1 VQRVAQQRSTSAETR
16 SSETTTPLSSLL
28 PLLVPQ
34 FKRHRVRLAVGF
46 AALLVVDLLQLS
58 IPQLL
63 KRGIDGLSAGSATP
77 SMLAL
82 LGLAIVAIAVL
93 VVLLRFVWRTLIIG
107 FSRYLERALR
117 NRVFSHILTM
127 DQHFFSSRSTGS
139 IMAHV
144 TNDLTAVQMACGMGM
159 VAAADALVMSVAA
172 IGFMLYISPSL
183 TFFALLP
190 MPILAI
196 ATRVLSA
203 RLHHR
208 FNTVQEQFGVLTE
221 FARSALVAVKL
232 SKAYTLESLQTG
244 EFDKMG
250 RTYVDAN
257 IKVARIQGVLFPA
270 ATLIGNMGLLAI
282 VVFGGRL
289 AIDETISMGDFV
301 AFITYLQMLIWPMMA
316 VGWVANLFQRGAT
329 SLRRIYLLLDA
340 EPLLPDH
347 QDNTVHHISAPS
359 FRLNGLSFTY
369 PGASTPQLEDISID
383 VSQGLIVGIAG
394 RTGSGKSTF
403 CKILVRLHDVAD
415 GAYHFGGIDVNQLPL
430 DEVRNRIAYVSQ
442 EPVLFSDTIGA
453 NISFGRADASS
464 SEIEQA
470 ARDAVLHDDI
480 MGFDNGYQTI
490 IGERGVT
497 LSGGQRQRLALARAL
512 LSDRPVLVIDDGL
525 SAVDTQTEHRIL
537 ATLRERF
544 QEKTVFIVSN
554 RIKLL
559 SMTDIILIFDRG
571 RLVNSGSHEEL
582 LAANDFYR
590 AMHEKQMNSEP
601 RD

>member
-16 SSETTTPLSSLL
+16 LSESTTPLSSLL

-63 KRGIDGLSAGSATP
+63 KRGIDGLSDGSATP

-196 ATRVLSA
+196 ATRLLSA
-203 RLHHR
+203 QLHHR

-347 QDNTVHHISAPS
+347 QDNTVQPHN
-359 FRLNGLSFTY
+359 RT
-369 PGASTPQLEDISID
+369 
-383 VSQGLIVGIAG
+383 LIHLTRDSV
-394 RTGSGKSTF
+394 
-403 CKILVRLHDVAD
+403 
-415 GAYHFGGIDVNQLPL
+415 LP
-430 DEVRNRIAYVSQ
+430 I
-442 EPVLFSDTIGA
+442 PVLPAHSWK
-453 NISFGRADASS
+453 ISPSMS
-464 SEIEQA
+464 
-470 ARDAVLHDDI
+470 ARD
-480 MGFDNGYQTI
+480 
-490 IGERGVT
+490 
-497 LSGGQRQRLALARAL
+497 
-512 LSDRPVLVIDDGL
+512 
-525 SAVDTQTEHRIL
+525 
-537 ATLRERF
+537 
-544 QEKTVFIVSN
+544 
-554 RIKLL
+554 
-559 SMTDIILIFDRG
+559 
-571 RLVNSGSHEEL
+571 
-582 LAANDFYR
+582 
-590 AMHEKQMNSEP
+590 
-601 RD
+601 